1 MEILEFLKPLS
12 KSIAAVNLFNGGVQ
26 AGVIVNVN

>member
-12 KSIAAVNLFNGGVQ
+12 KSIAAVNLFNGRVQ
-26 AGVIVNVN
+26 VGVIVNVN